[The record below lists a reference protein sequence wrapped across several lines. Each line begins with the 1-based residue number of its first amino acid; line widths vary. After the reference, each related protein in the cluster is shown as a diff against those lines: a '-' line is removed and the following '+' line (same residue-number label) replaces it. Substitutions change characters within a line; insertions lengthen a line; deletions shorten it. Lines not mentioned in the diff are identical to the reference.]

1 MSKKLSR
8 RDFARTSVAAGA
20 AAAVALPKA
29 LFSEPVAVA
38 TTVAATATEAAP
50 TAPTAAASGASVAR
64 RRLGSLPPQGFAYGG
79 DPASSVAEFRDSIA
93 FANSVGQSA
102 KKLPTDGS
110 WGEGLTIPS
119 PYYVD
124 EKHFRTD
131 ERFLG
136 DNLWFMADH
145 VNRIPKPGDYFVFE
159 YGSGDSVIVLRDN
172 AGAVKG
178 FHNVCRHRGSRLCRH
193 DDDPA
198 PKDPRLSVKQLGAAG
213 NSPVFRCPYH
223 AWTYDLTGALISA
236 PNGMPSDF
244 DMSKNGMRPAHV
256 KTSEGF
262 IFVNLSLDDTP
273 PDFDAVVKNFAAV
286 AKEYGTADLKIVA
299 RTSAPTKANWKL
311 VLENFQECYHC
322 GPAHR
327 SLVTTHPFWDGTMP
341 QEQRTRLAK
350 ELERFAPPRTPGQGA
365 PGAQGSG
372 LGGGG
377 MAAAAPGAGYGGNVL
392 GVNMVSGTVDG
403 KACAPL
409 LPTRNEWTHRSRAV
423 STAWST
429 GYLQCYDDHVAAV
442 RFTPRGV
449 KMTDAE
455 IFWLVRADAKPK
467 DVNIQKMKDLWEL
480 TYLEDRW
487 ITENNH
493 QGIESN
499 AYGMGNYAAVET
511 GPSRFVK
518 WYMTEVVPASGTK
531 LTEQP

>member
-29 LFSEPVAVA
+29 LFSEPA
-38 TTVAATATEAAP
+38 TAVAATATEAAP
-50 TAPTAAASGASVAR
+50 TAAAASGASVAR
-64 RRLGSLPPQGFAYGG
+64 RRLVSLPPQGFAYGG
-79 DPASSVAEFRDSIA
+79 DPASSVAEFRDSIV
-93 FANSVGQSA
+93 FANSVTIGGQ
-102 KKLPTDGS
+102 KLPTDGS
-110 WGEGLTIPS
+110 WAEGLTIPAA
-119 PYYVD
+119 YYID
-124 EKHFRTD
+124 ERHFRTD

-145 VNRIPKPGDYFVFE
+145 ENRIPKPGDYFVFE
-159 YGSGDSVIVLRDN
+159 YGSGDSVIVLRDK
-172 AGAVKG
+172 AGAVTG

-198 PKDPRLSVKQLGAAG
+198 PKDSRLSVKQLAANG
-213 NSPVFRCPYH
+213 NTPVFRCPYH
-223 AWTYDLTGALISA
+223 AWTYDLSGALISA

-244 DMSKNGMRPAHV
+244 DLSKNGLRRAHV
-256 KTSEGF
+256 KISEGF
-262 IFVNLSLDDTP
+262 IFVNLALADP
-273 PDFDAVVKNFAAV
+273 PDFDSVVKNFAAV

-322 GPAHR
+322 APAHR
-327 SLVTTHPFWDGTMP
+327 ALVTTHPFWDGMMP

-372 LGGGG
+372 QGGG
-377 MAAAAPGAGYGGNVL
+377 MAAAAPGSGYGGNVL
-392 GVNMVSGTVDG
+392 GVNMVSGTLDG

-409 LPTRNEWTHRSRAV
+409 LPARTEWTHRSRAV

-493 QGIESN
+493 QGIESA
-499 AYGMGNYAAVET
+499 AYGSGHYAAVET

-518 WYMTEVVPASGTK
+518 WYMTEVVPAASAKT
-531 LTEQP
+531 TEQP

>member
-20 AAAVALPKA
+20 AAAAVALPKA
-29 LFSEPVAVA
+29 LFGETATAVA
-38 TTVAATATEAAP
+38 AAP
-50 TAPTAAASGASVAR
+50 VTSAEAVTTAAAKGASAAR
-64 RRLGSLPPQGFAYGG
+64 RRLVSLPPQGFAYGG
-79 DPASSVAEFRDSIA
+79 DPASSVAEFRDSIV
-93 FANSVGQSA
+93 FANSITMAGQ
-102 KKLPTDGS
+102 KLPTDGS
-110 WGEGLTIPS
+110 WAEGLTIPS
-119 PYYVD
+119 EYYID
-124 EKHFRTD
+124 EKHFPDD
-131 ERFLG
+131 ERFLAE
-136 DNLWFMADH
+136 NLWFMADH
-145 VNRIPKPGDYFVFE
+145 ENRIPKPGDYFVFE
-159 YGSGDSVIVLRDN
+159 YGRGDSVIVLRDK
-172 AGAVKG
+172 AGEVKG

-198 PKDPRLSVKQLGAAG
+198 PKDVRLSVKQLGSNG
-213 NSPVFRCPYH
+213 NTPVFRCPYH

-236 PNGMPSDF
+236 PNGMPADF
-244 DMSKNGMRPAHV
+244 DMSKNGLRPAHV
-256 KTSEGF
+256 KTTEGF
-262 IFVNLSLDDTP
+262 IFVNLSHDEP
-273 PDFDAVVKNFAAV
+273 PDFEAAVKNFAAV

-299 RTSAPTKANWKL
+299 RASAPTKANWKL

-350 ELERFAPPRTPGQGA
+350 ELERFAPPRTPGQG
-365 PGAQGSG
+365 GQ
-372 LGGGG
+372 GGGQAAG
-377 MAAAAPGAGYGGNVL
+377 MGQAAPGAGYGGNVL
-392 GVNMVSGTVDG
+392 GVGMVSGTLDG
-403 KACAPL
+403 KPGAPL
-409 LPTRNEWTHRSRAV
+409 LPARKEWTHRSRAV

-455 IFWLVRADAKPK
+455 LFWLVRPDAKPK
-467 DVNIQKMKDLWEL
+467 DYNVQKLRELWEV

-493 QGIESN
+493 QGIES
-499 AYGMGNYAAVET
+499 ASYAPGRYAAVET

-518 WYMTEVVPASGTK
+518 WYMTEVVPAAAK
-531 LTEQP
+531 LTDQG

>member
-20 AAAVALPKA
+20 AVALPKT
-29 LFSEPVAVA
+29 LFGEPASVAPVA
-38 TTVAATATEAAP
+38 AATAVEAAP
-50 TAPTAAASGASVAR
+50 TAAAASGASVAR
-64 RRLGSLPPQGFAYGG
+64 RRLVSLPPQGFAYGG
-79 DPASSVAEFRDSIA
+79 DPASSVAEFRDSIV
-93 FANSVGQSA
+93 FANTVGAAAQ
-102 KKLPTDGS
+102 KLPTDGS
-110 WGEGLTIPS
+110 WAEGLTIPAA
-119 PYYVD
+119 YYVD
-124 EKHFRTD
+124 ERHFRTD

-145 VNRIPKPGDYFVFE
+145 ENRIPKPGDYFVFE
-159 YGSGDSVIVLRDN
+159 YGSGDSVIVLRDK
-172 AGAVKG
+172 AGAVQG

-198 PKDPRLSVKQLGAAG
+198 PKDARLSVKQLGANG
-213 NSPVFRCPYH
+213 NTPVFRCPYH
-223 AWTYDLTGALISA
+223 AWTYDLSGALISA

-244 DMSKNGMRPAHV
+244 DMSKNGLRPAHV
-256 KTSEGF
+256 KISEGF
-262 IFVNLSLDDTP
+262 IFVNLAHDDP
-273 PDFDAVVKNFAAV
+273 PDFDSVVKNFAAV

-322 GPAHR
+322 APAHR
-327 SLVTTHPFWDGTMP
+327 ALVTTHPFWDGMMP

-350 ELERFAPPRTPGQGA
+350 ELERFAPPRTPGQG
-365 PGAQGSG
+365 GQGVQGSG
-372 LGGGG
+372 QGGG
-377 MAAAAPGAGYGGNVL
+377 MAPAMPGAGYGGNVL
-392 GVNMVSGTVDG
+392 GVNMVSGTLDG

-409 LPTRNEWTHRSRAV
+409 LPARTEWTHRSRAV

-493 QGIESN
+493 QGIESA
-499 AYGMGNYAAVET
+499 AYGTGHYAAVET

-518 WYMTEVVPASGTK
+518 WYMTEVVPAAAK